1 MISHYTYIKQ
11 EKDHMSNGI
20 NLLLTAIGC
29 PGGPSIIKSLR
40 QDKHVKIVGTD
51 MKEDVPARYL
61 VDKFYRVPP
70 GRNENYIE
78 EMLKI
83 IEKEKIAAILPL
95 ATFELAPLSKHKHLF
110 EQKGCEICVSDYD
123 AIKIANDK
131 ATLYS
136 SFSEEDFIP
145 KFRIPTD
152 WKDMEK
158 KIKEL
163 GFPEK
168 SVVIKPFVSHG
179 SIGLRI
185 IDNKRD
191 LFDLYIN
198 EKPNSVYINKSI
210 IKETFKDRPI
220 ENLILTEYLP
230 GKEYGVDL
238 LLDPKTNKVISGIV
252 RDNGEVELSGVSSG
266 KSIHDEKLFMI
277 GKYIGEKIKLS
288 YAINVDFKLDESEKP
303 KVIEVNPR
311 LPATS
316 FLSNISGLNLPLLS
330 VYLAL
335 GKEIKVPKIER
346 GLRIYSYRGFIVIDD
361 NNSIRSIV

>member
-1 MISHYTYIKQ
+1 M
-11 EKDHMSNGI
+11 I
-20 NLLLTAIGC
+20 NLNEKINIILTAIGC

-40 QDKHVKIVGTD
+40 QDENIRIVGTD
-51 MKEDVPARYL
+51 MKEIIPAKYL
-61 VDKFYRVPP
+61 VDKFYTVPP
-70 GRNENYIE
+70 GRNENYIA

-83 IEKEKIAAILPL
+83 VEKEKIDVILPL
-95 ATFELAPLSKHKHLF
+95 ATFELDALSKHKKLF
-110 EQKGCEICVSDYD
+110 EERGCEICISDYD
-123 AIKIANDK
+123 AINIANDRSK
-131 ATLYS
+131 LYS
-136 SFSEEDFIP
+136 TLSEEDFIP

-152 WKDMEK
+152 WEDLEK
-158 KIKEL
+158 KIEEL

-185 IDNKRD
+185 IDNERD

-198 EKPNSVYINKSI
+198 EKPNSVYTNKSI

-266 KSIHDEKLFMI
+266 KLIHDEKLFMI
-277 GKYIGEKIKLS
+277 AKYIVEKIKLS
-288 YAINVDFKLDESEKP
+288 YAINVDFKLDESEEP

-316 FLSNISGLNLPLLS
+316 FLSNIAGLNLPLVS

-335 GKEIKVPKIER
+335 GKEIEVPKIER

-361 NNSIRSIV
+361 NNSIRNIV